1 MCSGEQHSVSKCSL
15 GLNQASRSVSIP
27 WRTVGAD
34 RHQGRMIAGVISDR
48 SSAASLN
55 APWGSLNALV
65 GPRPPFHVKDGHH
78 RFSIAEALGLTSIP
92 AVVVVVEGGVCSN
105 GDKQPITD

>member
-1 MCSGEQHSVSKCSL
+1 
-15 GLNQASRSVSIP
+15 
-27 WRTVGAD
+27 
-34 RHQGRMIAGVISDR
+34 MIAGVISDR

-105 GDKQPITD
+105 GDKQPITDTARSLLTSVRNRAEDPALAEENR